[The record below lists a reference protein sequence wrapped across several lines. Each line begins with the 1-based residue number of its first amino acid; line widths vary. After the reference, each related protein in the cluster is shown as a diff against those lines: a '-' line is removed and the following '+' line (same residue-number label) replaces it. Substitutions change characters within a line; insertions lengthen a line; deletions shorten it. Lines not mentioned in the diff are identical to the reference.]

1 MPQRK
6 SAKKTVVKDEERRLA
21 NKAVK
26 SSMRSQVKKV
36 KEAIDAGDKA
46 RAETEMKLATR
57 KLDKAAKQNVIHK
70 NQAARR
76 KSRLQKAVDQI

>member
-1 MPQRK
+1 MPHSK
-6 SAKKTVVKDEERRLA
+6 SAKKMVRKNAESRLA

-36 KEAIDAGDKA
+36 KEAVEAGDKDKA
-46 RAETEMKLATR
+46 QAEMKLATT
-57 KLDKAAKQNVIHK
+57 KLDKAAKTNVIHK

-76 KSRLQKAVDQI
+76 KSRLQKEVDRL

>member
-1 MPQRK
+1 MPQST
-6 SAKKTVVKDEERRLA
+6 SAKKTVRKSEEARLA

-26 SSMRSQVKKV
+26 SSMRSQVKRV
-36 KEAIDAGDKA
+36 KDAIEAGDKDKA
-46 RAETEMKLATR
+46 QTEMKIAAK

-76 KSRLQKAVDQI
+76 KSRLQKAVDKI

>member
-1 MPQRK
+1 MPQSN
-6 SAKKTVVKDEERRLA
+6 SAKKTVRKNEEQRMA

-36 KEAIDAGDKA
+36 RDAIDAGDKDKA
-46 RAETEMKLATR
+46 QAEMKLAVT
-57 KLDKAAKQNVIHK
+57 KMDKAAKTNIIHK

-76 KSRLQKAVDQI
+76 KSRLQKAVDKI

>member
-1 MPQRK
+1 MPQSK
-6 SAKKTVVKDEERRLA
+6 SAKKTVRKNEEQRMA

-36 KEAIDAGDKA
+36 KEAIDAGDKDKA
-46 RAETEMKLATR
+46 QAEMKLAAR
-57 KLDKAAKQNVIHK
+57 KMDKAAKTNIIHK

-76 KSRLQKAVDQI
+76 KSRLQKAVDKI

>member
-6 SAKKTVVKDEERRLA
+6 SAKKKVVKDEERRMA

-36 KEAIDAGDKA
+36 REAIDAGDKA
-46 RAETEMKLATR
+46 RAEAEMKLATR

>member
-6 SAKKTVVKDEERRLA
+6 SAKKTIAKDEERRLA

-26 SSMRSQVKKV
+26 SSMRTQVKKV
-36 KEAIDAGDKA
+36 QEAIDTGDKDKA
-46 RAETEMKLATR
+46 QAEMKLATR
-57 KLDKAAKQNVIHK
+57 KFDKAAKDNVIHK

-76 KSRLQKAVDQI
+76 KSRLQKAVDEA

>member
-1 MPQRK
+1 MPQSQ
-6 SAKKTVVKDEERRLA
+6 SAKKTVRKNEEQRMA

-36 KEAIDAGDKA
+36 HSAIEAGDKDKA
-46 RAETEMKLATR
+46 QAEMRLATR
-57 KLDKAAKQNVIHK
+57 EMDKAAKTNIIHK

-76 KSRLQKAVDQI
+76 KSRLQKAVDKI